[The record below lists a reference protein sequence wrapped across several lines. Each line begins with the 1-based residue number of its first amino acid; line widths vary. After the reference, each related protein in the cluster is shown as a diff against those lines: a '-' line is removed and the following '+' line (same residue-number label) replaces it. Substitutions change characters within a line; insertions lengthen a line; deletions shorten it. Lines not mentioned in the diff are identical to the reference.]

1 MLPFREP
8 SNRMYEN
15 GANWASCAD
24 KTKYPWGQQ
33 TYANFEGPGD
43 EEEDEDVEEDWVDQL
58 EFKGL
63 VPYFEEYAHPNL
75 PIALNVLASKMP
87 WDGRVVVSCS
97 PEILDR
103 EDTYWST
110 GRPNPKNINKWA
122 EMLPATALLEPRG
135 YLEQVVAAGLAC
147 VYTYGS
153 AERLPTKELPH
164 LTIKGHKSPNDLT
177 VNFKFQGM
185 PVCMVMESTART
197 APGFLGVHFGAGKA

>member
-24 KTKYPWGQQ
+24 KTKYSWGQQ
-33 TYANFEGPGD
+33 TYMNFQGPGD
-43 EEEDEDVEEDWVDQL
+43 EEEEEDVEEDWVDEL

-63 VPYFEEYAHPNL
+63 VHFFEEYAHPNL
-75 PIALNVLASKMP
+75 PIALNVHASKMP
-87 WDGRVVVSCS
+87 WLGRIVVSCS
-97 PEILDR
+97 PEMRDR
-103 EDTYWST
+103 QDAYWTT
-110 GRPNPKNINKWA
+110 GCVSAQNA
-122 EMLPATALLEPRG
+122 GQVEMLPATALLESRG

-164 LTIKGHKSPNDLT
+164 LTIKGHTSANDLT
-177 VNFKFQGM
+177 VCFKFQGV
-185 PVCMVMESTART
+185 PVCMVMESSART
-197 APGFLGVHFGAGKA
+197 APGFPGVHFGVGKA